1 MHCIKL
7 SWMYSSGKKLLW
19 EQNVQFF
26 KQFSPC
32 VIKLASKP
40 RIVNLLFRHHLSLK
54 FCTASYKFF
63 RNLAEKNLSRFSFI
77 FSPQAGSAVL
87 VPFLTGG
94 FRNWL
99 DNLQGWKLQSMPSP
113 LQPLSSVLYT
123 EMCISRVKGTL
134 SCFLWKSFERRKKD

>member
-1 MHCIKL
+1 MHYIKL

-32 VIKLASKP
+32 VIKFASKP
-40 RIVNLLFRHHLSLK
+40 RIVNLSFRHHLSLK

-77 FSPQAGSAVL
+77 FCSFSPGKFSCACAIPEGWLWELVRQSPGLEAPEHAKPTAALVL
-87 VPFLTGG
+87 
-94 FRNWL
+94 
-99 DNLQGWKLQSMPSP
+99 
-113 LQPLSSVLYT
+113 SVVY
-123 EMCISRVKGTL
+123 
-134 SCFLWKSFERRKKD
+134 